1 MGLAPPRGQASNT
14 ERRYGMLKPT
24 SGGIP
29 PTPDWFWCEG
39 CGRWLD
45 VVCQVDPNIPYCDFC
60 WDRLGLWEEYE
71 EEQDEQED

>member
-1 MGLAPPRGQASNT
+1 MGLAPLWGQAFNT

-39 CGRWLD
+39 CRKYLD
-45 VVCQVDPNIPYCDFC
+45 SVYQVDRDIPYCDLC
-60 WDRLGLWEEYE
+60 HDRLGLWEEE
-71 EEQDEQED
+71 VQDEQED